1 MSDQLHLRRR
11 IATLEVQQQK
21 RIALTA
27 ERKKLLDETIDNAQ
41 REIDNLRAQLTIGVV
56 E

>member
-1 MSDQLHLRRR
+1 MSGQLALRRR
-11 IATLEVQQQK
+11 IATLEAQQQK

-41 REIDNLRAQLTIGVV
+41 RELENLRAQLTIGVV
-56 E
+56 K